1 MSQDLSQAFGRP
13 ATSSLRGLLPPRVGA
28 RWSEPPADGSA
39 ADVGPED
46 LDAKE
51 ADLDD
56 AEPDDAEFDDAEFD
70 EPELDDAEP
79 EDTEPEAPDVAAP
92 ATPRRK
98 ERSRTPARR
107 ATAGAGRETA
117 SSSSSTSTNRRRS
130 RVRVTSRDH
139 VDLLVLLS
147 LRQGPADGR
156 GVITR
161 LRETSD
167 GHLDASERTIHVT
180 LHRLA
185 RNRLLGRRLDP
196 ATGRRLYAL
205 SEAGERA
212 ARARLR
218 QWRALTRGM
227 DAVARA
233 GD

>member
-28 RWSEPPADGSA
+28 RWSEPPADESA
-39 ADVGPED
+39 EDIEPE
-46 LDAKE
+46 E

-56 AEPDDAEFDDAEFD
+56 VDSENT
-70 EPELDDAEP
+70 ELDDVELDDELEDTEP
-79 EDTEPEAPDVAAP
+79 EDTEPDAPEASAPVA
-92 ATPRRK
+92 RGRE
-98 ERSRTPARR
+98 ERPRTPARR
-107 ATAGAGRETA
+107 TTAGAGRTTA
-117 SSSSSTSTNRRRS
+117 SVSSSTTTTNRRRGP
-130 RVRVTSRDH
+130 VRVTARNH

-147 LRQGPADGR
+147 LRRGPADGR

-161 LRETSD
+161 LRDTSD

-196 ATGRRLYAL
+196 VSGRRLYAL
-205 SEAGERA
+205 TEAGERA

-218 QWRALTRGM
+218 QWHALTRGM